1 MFDGVAPGYDRA
13 NTVMTLGLDRRWRLA
28 TARVLG

>member
-1 MFDGVAPGYDRA
+1 MFDVVPGYDRA